1 MPLDIDLILYKLNR
15 IMATTRSYN
24 SENRLR
30 KQAEL
35 RARIAAAAAALH
47 ARKGAL
53 ATSYADIA
61 AEARVSLPTVYAHF
75 PTMDDLLTGCTRH
88 VAGRAPT
95 LPVAEIL
102 GAPKLEE
109 AAERLVDAMEQQH
122 LHFEPWLSWRE
133 NRVIPFLADLA
144 GRVRDER
151 AALIAR
157 VLRRHCGPGNHR
169 EAVAAWETAL
179 SFDAWHRL
187 ARGHRLSRP
196 AARRATLQCLLATAP
211 PQARTNTHRSKT

>member
-1 MPLDIDLILYKLNR
+1 MTATRAYK
-15 IMATTRSYN
+15 

-61 AEARVSLPTVYAHF
+61 AEAKVSLPTVYAHF
-75 PTMDDLLTGCTRH
+75 PTMDALLAGCTSH
-88 VAGRAPT
+88 VAGRAPI
-95 LPVAEIL
+95 LPVADIV
-102 GAPKLEE
+102 GAPTLAR
-109 AAERLVDAMEQQH
+109 AAEQLVDAMEQQH

-144 GRVRDER
+144 GRVRDQR
-151 AALIAR
+151 SALIAR
-157 VLRRHCGPGNHR
+157 VLRQHCGPGGHR
-169 EAVAAWETAL
+169 AAVAAWETAL
-179 SFDAWHRL
+179 SFDAWHRM

-196 AARRATLQCLLATAP
+196 AVRRATLQCLLATAP
-211 PQARTNTHRSKT
+211 PQARTTTSRSKT

>member
-1 MPLDIDLILYKLNR
+1 M
-15 IMATTRSYN
+15 TTRTYN

-35 RARIAAAAAALH
+35 RQRIAAAAAAIH

-61 AEARVSLPTVYAHF
+61 AEAKVSLPTVYAHF
-75 PTMDDLLTGCTRH
+75 PSLDALLDGCTRH
-88 VAGRAPT
+88 VAAEAPA
-95 LPVAEIL
+95 LPVDAIL
-102 GAPKLEE
+102 
-109 AAERLVDAMEQQH
+109 AASTLDDAALCLVEAMEQQH

-133 NRVIPFLADLA
+133 DRVIPFLATLA
-144 GRVRDER
+144 GHVRDEL
-151 AALIAR
+151 ASLVGR
-157 VLRRHCGPGNHR
+157 VLRQHCGPGAHR
-169 EAVAAWETAL
+169 ESIAAWETAL

-196 AARRATLQCLLATAP
+196 AVRRAILQCLRATAP
-211 PQARTNTHRSKT
+211 PQASKNPSRSKT

>member
-1 MPLDIDLILYKLNR
+1 
-15 IMATTRSYN
+15 MAATRTYN
-24 SENRLR
+24 SEKRLR
-30 KQAEL
+30 KQADL
-35 RARIAAAAAALH
+35 RARIAAAAADLH

-61 AEARVSLPTVYAHF
+61 SEAGVSLPTVYAHF
-75 PTMDDLLTGCTRH
+75 PTMDALLDGCTRH

-95 LPVAEIL
+95 LPAADIL
-102 GAPKLEE
+102 EAPTLAQ

-133 NRVIPFLADLA
+133 NRVIPFLADLS
-144 GRVRDER
+144 GRVRDEL

-157 VLRRHCGPGNHR
+157 VLRRHCGPGGHR
-169 EAVAAWETAL
+169 ASVAAWETAL

-211 PQARTNTHRSKT
+211 PQARTNLPRSKT